1 MTTPDKL
8 LSRRSVLKGS
18 AAGAL
23 GIAAAGGL
31 AACSSDSDSA
41 SGGSEVSGPIAFG
54 ARTVDESPTKQL
66 KALVAAY
73 TAKTGNEVTY
83 NATESNAFQ
92 NNLSQYLQGTPDDT
106 FQWMAGYRMQFFAE
120 QGLLVDLSD
129 VWAEI
134 GDQYDESYKIA
145 STGLDGKQYF
155 IPQSWYPW
163 GLHFRKSMFAELGLN
178 ADNVT
183 TWDDFLGMLDGMKS
197 KGLIGFAAG
206 DKGGWE
212 AMGTFDIINAR
223 TNGYQF
229 HVDLLAG
236 REQWTDDRVLQV
248 FKNWE
253 QLLPYMNTNV
263 LDLEWDG
270 AMQLLLQRQAGSF
283 LMGSWFGANFKEQSD
298 EDYFDLSIIPFP
310 EINPEHGRNTIDAPI
325 DGFCVAANGSNNAG
339 GADLAKFAGDMEG
352 VQAMLDTGVPMT
364 SANRG
369 QDTSSYDAFQQE
381 QLAVMNEAQFITQ
394 FLDRDTRPDFAGP
407 VVGPA
412 IQEWFRNPQDV
423 NKILE
428 SLQAQWEAL
437 PPLS

>member
-31 AACSSDSDSA
+31 AACSSDSDSS
-41 SGGSEVSGPIAFG
+41 SGGAAVTGPIAFG
-54 ARTVDESPTKQL
+54 ARTVDENPTTQL
-66 KALVAAY
+66 RALVDAY

-106 FQWMAGYRMQFFAE
+106 FQWMAGYRMQFFAQ

-155 IPQSWYPW
+155 VPQSWYPW
-163 GLHFRKSMFAELGLN
+163 GLHFRKSMFADLGLN
-178 ADNVT
+178 ADSVE
-183 TWDDFLGMLDGMKS
+183 TWDGFLGMLDAMKS

-253 QLLPYMNTNV
+253 QLLPYMNNNV

-270 AMQLLLQRQAGSF
+270 ATQLLLQKKAGTV
-283 LMGSWFGANFKEQSD
+283 LMGSWFAGDFKSQSD

-310 EINPEHGRNTIDAPI
+310 EINSEFGRDTIDAPI
-325 DGFCVAANGSNNAG
+325 DGFCVAANGANNPG
-339 GADLAKFAGDMEG
+339 GKDLIKFAGDMEG

-381 QLAVMNEAQFITQ
+381 QLAVMAEAKYITQ

-412 IQEWFRNPQDV
+412 IQSWFRNPKDV

-428 SLQAQWEAL
+428 SMQAQWEAL

>member
-23 GIAAAGGL
+23 GLAAAGGL

-41 SGGSEVSGPIAFG
+41 SDTAAVTGPIAFG

-66 KALVAAY
+66 QALVAAY

-134 GDQYDESYKIA
+134 GDQYDESYKLA

-163 GLHFRKSMFAELGLN
+163 GLHFRKSMFADLGLD
-178 ADNVT
+178 ADTVT
-183 TWDDFLGMLDGMKS
+183 TWDQFLGMLDGMKS
-197 KGLIGFAAG
+197 KGLVGFAAG
-206 DKGGWE
+206 NKGGWE

-253 QLLPYMNTNV
+253 QLLPYMNSNV

-270 AMQLLLQRQAGSF
+270 AMQLLLQREAGSF

-310 EINPEHGRNTIDAPI
+310 EINPEHGRDTIDAPI

-369 QDTSSYDAFQQE
+369 QDTSTYDAFQQE
-381 QLAVMNEAQFITQ
+381 QLAVMKEAKYITQ